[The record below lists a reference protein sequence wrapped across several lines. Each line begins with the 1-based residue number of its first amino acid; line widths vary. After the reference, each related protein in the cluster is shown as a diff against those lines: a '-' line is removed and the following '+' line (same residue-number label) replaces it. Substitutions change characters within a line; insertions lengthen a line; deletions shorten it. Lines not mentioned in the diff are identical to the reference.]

1 MIMQMSNAEGINLFL
16 VTSVVNAKK
25 KSVYTPDER
34 LEQLIELTLRTIK
47 AKVPS
52 CYIVVMEGSK
62 LTSEQ
67 SARIRQAGADE
78 LYHLDVNGRK
88 KSLGEL
94 ALISGY
100 FKSAFFNRLRQSRD
114 IKTISKLSGRY
125 YLADEF
131 DFGALYENLC
141 VIKKTDTGTWSGH
154 GICDT
159 RYYKFPY
166 SYVDTYIEKIE
177 RLRSSDVFIDIEHAF
192 YKDQVLP
199 FDRIQPLA
207 KINVKGSLAPNG
219 KDVSD

>member
-88 KSLGEL
+88 KS
-94 ALISGY
+94 
-100 FKSAFFNRLRQSRD
+100 SAS
-114 IKTISKLSGRY
+114 
-125 YLADEF
+125 
-131 DFGALYENLC
+131 
-141 VIKKTDTGTWSGH
+141 
-154 GICDT
+154 
-159 RYYKFPY
+159 
-166 SYVDTYIEKIE
+166 
-177 RLRSSDVFIDIEHAF
+177 LRSSRATSSQRFSIGCGRAGTSKRSASCPGGITSPTNSISERSTKTCA
-192 YKDQVLP
+192 
-199 FDRIQPLA
+199 
-207 KINVKGSLAPNG
+207 S
-219 KDVSD
+219 